1 MDGTDRGESG
11 DYDEENVGSAGSQ
24 SRKRKEPDS
33 RVCQRRTYSSMIL
46 IRLRPI
52 ECFSFENR
60 QDDDSNSLNSTS
72 AGAAKPVNPSSLFT
86 SEGLQVS
93 YQDLDKIFD
102 NSDESNDNDTVSFDT
117 KFQFFLFDLK
127 KN

>member
-1 MDGTDRGESG
+1 MSTTNVFIDDF
-11 DYDEENVGSAGSQ
+11 DEIETNLLF
-24 SRKRKEPDS
+24 
-33 RVCQRRTYSSMIL
+33 IL
-46 IRLRPI
+46 K
-52 ECFSFENR
+52 NG

-127 KN
+127 KKIKI